1 LYNRGGVLKQVWSN
15 SIPVDRIGFEI
26 LQDINSGLSDEALL
40 IQKAKDFESD
50 AWTQIY
56 QRYYPK
62 IYAYLHHRLED
73 TKTAEDIA
81 ADVFSRA
88 CEKIGSYK
96 YRGTP
101 LLAWLYRIAHN
112 QMVDY
117 IRREAKMNTKPL
129 TEETLAQ
136 SSTDYIRRE
145 AKMNTK
151 PLTEETLAQSS
162 TEQDTT
168 KGTLIREELKAVLRN
183 LTEDQRQVILLKFFG
198 DLSNAEV
205 VGIIGKSEGAVK
217 ALQHRALASLK
228 RILGTEDRCGERL

>member
-1 LYNRGGVLKQVWSN
+1 MYEGYLGFIEKKYTIPCILACGNLLYNRGGALKQVWSN
-15 SIPVDRIGFEI
+15 SIPVDRIGLEI

-40 IQKAKDFESD
+40 IQKAKDFDSD

-62 IYAYLHHRLED
+62 IS
-73 TKTAEDIA
+73 KTAEDIA

-136 SSTDYIRRE
+136 SST
-145 AKMNTK
+145 K
-151 PLTEETLAQSS
+151 
-162 TEQDTT
+162 QDTT
-168 KGTLIREELKAVLRN
+168 EGTLIREDLKTLLRS

-228 RILGTEDRCGERL
+228 RILETEDRRGERL

>member
-1 LYNRGGVLKQVWSN
+1 MYGGYLGFIEKEYTIPCILACDNLLYNRGGALKQVWSN
-15 SIPVDRIGFEI
+15 SIPIDRIGFEI
-26 LQDINSGLSDEALL
+26 LQDINSELSDEALL
-40 IQKAKDFESD
+40 IQKAKDFDSD

-73 TKTAEDIA
+73 TNTTEDIA
-81 ADVFSRA
+81 ADVFLRA

-136 SSTDYIRRE
+136 SST
-145 AKMNTK
+145 K
-151 PLTEETLAQSS
+151 
-162 TEQDTT
+162 QDTT
-168 KGTLIREELKAVLRN
+168 EGTLIREELKTVLRN

-205 VGIIGKSEGAVK
+205 AGIIRKSEGAVK

-228 RILGTEDRCGERL
+228 RILEAEDRHGERL